1 MASDYSYLCDMFS
14 TLQDARHAL
23 EQAAQYVRKH
33 GGNTTRYNTLK
44 NHLLDVIVETRQ
56 LLKHTDTESENI
68 TVESEGNGVSVFV
81 KTVRG
86 DLNINSIITPEQF
99 DACYEDDSNDDQY

>member
-14 TLQDARHAL
+14 SLQEARHAL
-23 EQAAQYVRKH
+23 EQATQYVRKH

-56 LLKHTDTESENI
+56 LLNHTYTE
-68 TVESEGNGVSVFV
+68 
-81 KTVRG
+81 
-86 DLNINSIITPEQF
+86 
-99 DACYEDDSNDDQY
+99 

>member
-1 MASDYSYLCDMFS
+1 MATDYSYLCDVFS
-14 TLQDARHAL
+14 DLQEARHAL
-23 EQAAQYVRKH
+23 EQATQYVRRS

-56 LLKHTDTESENI
+56 LLKHTYTESENV

-99 DACYEDDSNDDQY
+99 EAIYEAEDE

>member
-1 MASDYSYLCDMFS
+1 MASDYSYLCDMIS
-14 TLQDARHAL
+14 SLQEARHAL
-23 EQAAQYVRKH
+23 EQATLLIREH

-44 NHLLDVIVETRQ
+44 NHLLDVIVKTRQ
-56 LLKHTDTESENI
+56 LLKHTYTEPENI
-68 TVESEGNGVSVFV
+68 TVKSEGNGVSVFV

-99 DACYEDDSNDDQY
+99 EAIYEAEDE